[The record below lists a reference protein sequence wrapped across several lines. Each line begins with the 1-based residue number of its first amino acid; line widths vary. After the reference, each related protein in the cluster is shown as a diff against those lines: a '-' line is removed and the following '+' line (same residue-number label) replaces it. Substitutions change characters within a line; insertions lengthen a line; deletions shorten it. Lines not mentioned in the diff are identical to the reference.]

1 MNGKDLTQGSIL
13 GNIMT
18 FSLPITS
25 SPRYSVVW
33 VTLRVRCILWRW
45 LAWSTSFWIISSSD
59 FWDWAQWVQPLV
71 PPCRK
76 YHAWY
81 AWVHI
86 GGWRKWIVL
95 SNIINDSYWKNQ
107 FIDSLS
113 DEQIE
118 VWDKSVRSLH
128 HFLSEKDLA
137 Y

>member
-18 FSLPITS
+18 FSMPITS
-25 SPRYSVVW
+25 SPRYSVAW

-76 YHAWY
+76 WHA
-81 AWVHI
+81 
-86 GGWRKWIVL
+86 
-95 SNIINDSYWKNQ
+95 
-107 FIDSLS
+107 
-113 DEQIE
+113 
-118 VWDKSVRSLH
+118 
-128 HFLSEKDLA
+128 
-137 Y
+137 